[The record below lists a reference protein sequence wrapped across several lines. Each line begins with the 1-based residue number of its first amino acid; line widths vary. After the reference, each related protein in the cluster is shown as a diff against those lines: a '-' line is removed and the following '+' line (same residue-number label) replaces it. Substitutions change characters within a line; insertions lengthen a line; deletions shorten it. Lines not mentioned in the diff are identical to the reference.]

1 MSRAKKKVEAFVLP
15 EHPNA
20 EPHRKLMAQ
29 LNSMSD
35 EAFFDTLVHAGI
47 YDKKGNLKA
56 PYAEEGPAPKRSENR
71 AVAAKK
77 LRSGRM

>member
-29 LNSMSD
+29 LSSMSD
-35 EAFFDTLVHAGI
+35 EAFFGTLVHAGL
-47 YDKKGNLKA
+47 YDKEGNLKA
-56 PYAEEGPAPKRSENR
+56 PYADEEPAPKKSPTR
-71 AVAAKK
+71 AAAKIARNDLK
-77 LRSGRM
+77 P